1 MTSVRLAY
9 VFVVIFAAIIHSSD
23 VAVSAMEISDTA
35 LTENADAGRDYVL
48 QRLRGTE
55 KEEFANEER
64 NLPVMSGYVG
74 EAEKIKG
81 FLSMNTFTS
90 LQEKMAKIG
99 QAETKSANTI
109 KNPGVVAKF
118 FQWLM
123 RNPKDPRTKSFIQ
136 LLRRF
141 FLKKSKTTGEEKKF
155 SSSLRK
161 DAGTG
166 VETNA
171 PVDVPAGIGK
181 ETNAPVDVPA
191 GIGKETNAPVDVPA
205 GIGKETNAPVDV
217 PAGLG
222 KKKTVTWTEN
232 KILGPSRK

>member
-9 VFVVIFAAIIHSSD
+9 VFVVIFAAIVHSSD

-35 LTENADAGRDYVL
+35 STENADAGRDYVL

-55 KEEFANEER
+55 KEEVANEER
-64 NLPVMSGYVG
+64 ILPVMSGYVG
-74 EAEKIKG
+74 EAEKING
-81 FLSMNTFTS
+81 LLSMNTLTS
-90 LQEKMAKIG
+90 LQKTIG

-109 KNPGVVAKF
+109 KNSGVVAKF
-118 FQWLM
+118 FKWLK
-123 RNPKDPRTKSFIQ
+123 RNPRDPRTKSFIQ
-136 LLRRF
+136 WLRSF

-181 ETNAPVDVPA
+181 ETNAPVDVLA

-222 KKKTVTWTEN
+222 KKKTVSWTEN
-232 KILGPSRK
+232 KILGPSPKVK